1 MTDPTQTANNRFAQG
16 LNCAQAV
23 FSAFASQS
31 GLSDELALRIASPLG
46 GGIARQGQACGA
58 LTGALMALG
67 LQHGNA
73 TPEGKNETYRMAEDF
88 LRRFKDQ
95 HGSILCRD
103 LIGYD
108 ISTTEGLQAA
118 RANKVFDRICP
129 ALVEETAKSLTGFLN
144 NRRIVSPQ

>member
-1 MTDPTQTANNRFAQG
+1 MTSPIKIARDRFAQG
-16 LNCAQAV
+16 FNCSQAV
-23 FSAFASQS
+23 FSAYATQS
-31 GLSDELALRIASPLG
+31 GLSDEMALRLASPLG
-46 GGIARQGQACGA
+46 GGIARQGQVCGA

-73 TPEGKNETYRMAEDF
+73 TPEGKDETYRMAEGF

-129 ALVEETAKSLTGFLN
+129 ALVEETAKSLAEFKNKLGSAL
-144 NRRIVSPQ
+144 SS